1 MTTYQ
6 ACFRGRKA
14 GAIGEMSWFNVT
26 IEADSVEEA
35 EPRLYDTH
43 DHVSRLFWL
52 WSGKQTV
59 CEQPKHSLA
68 RREKGQ
74 THYVSTYNGE
84 TWKQTDCTLDQ
95 VERIKAEH
103 LTDRAFMNRY
113 KEVPA

>member
-1 MTTYQ
+1 MTEYQ
-6 ACFRGRKA
+6 ACFKGRKA
-14 GAIGEMSWFNVT
+14 GVIGEMVWCHVT

-59 CEQPKHSLA
+59 NGHVPNALA
-68 RREKGQ
+68 RTKGH

-84 TWKQTDCTLDQ
+84 TWKQTDCRLQD
-95 VERIKAEH
+95 VERVKAEH
-103 LTDRAFMNRY
+103 LADKAFMNRY
-113 KEVPA
+113 REVTS